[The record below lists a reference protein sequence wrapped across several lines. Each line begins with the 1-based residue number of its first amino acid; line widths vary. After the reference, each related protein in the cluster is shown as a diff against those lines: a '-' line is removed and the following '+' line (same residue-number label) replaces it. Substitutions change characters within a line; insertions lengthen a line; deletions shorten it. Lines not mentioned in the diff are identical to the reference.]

1 MRNIL
6 ILIILISGLIFT
18 SLIKNKTRLLEKE
31 LLYLDKEINILSSDL
46 SEASL
51 DFHYLTTPE
60 RISLL
65 AKNFLNENFMY
76 YKESQIKKSIKPKK
90 DLIILK
96 KLRNDYIFSQLST
109 SEFANKKTNIIK
121 EIDSEQLL
129 NAKRK
134 ESQIKKSIKPEKD
147 LAILKKLKN
156 NYTFSRSSTSKFTN
170 KKTNITKETDN
181 GQLLIAKRIDSRKP
195 QKSKKIV
202 SPKKVQQ
209 WAGIQIMKALFGIPT
224 IPFK

>member
-51 DFHYLTTPE
+51 DFYYLTTPE

>member
-1 MRNIL
+1 
-6 ILIILISGLIFT
+6 
-18 SLIKNKTRLLEKE
+18 
-31 LLYLDKEINILSSDL
+31 L

-121 EIDSEQLL
+121 EIDSGQLL
-129 NAKRK
+129 IAKRK
-134 ESQIKKSIKPEKD
+134 ESQIKKLIKPKKD
-147 LAILKKLKN
+147 LVILKKLKN
-156 NYTFSRSSTSKFTN
+156 DYTFSQLNTNEFTN
-170 KKTNITKETDN
+170 KKTNVTKEIDN
-181 GQLLIAKRIDSRKP
+181 EQLIIAQRIDSKNP
-195 QKSKKIV
+195 QKSKKII
-202 SPKKVQQ
+202 SSKKVQQ
-209 WAGIQIMKALFGIPT
+209 WAGIQIIKALLGIPT
-224 IPFK
+224 IPFE

>member
-6 ILIILISGLIFT
+6 ILITLISGLIFT

-31 LLYLDKEINILSSDL
+31 LIYLDNEINILSSDL

-76 YKESQIKKSIKPKK
+76 YKESQIKKSIKP
-90 DLIILK
+90 
-96 KLRNDYIFSQLST
+96 
-109 SEFANKKTNIIK
+109 
-121 EIDSEQLL
+121 
-129 NAKRK
+129 
-134 ESQIKKSIKPEKD
+134 EKD

-156 NYTFSRSSTSKFTN
+156 DYTFSQSSTSEFTN
-170 KKTNITKETDN
+170 KKTNVTKETDN
-181 GQLLIAKRIDSRKP
+181 GQLLIVKRIDNRNP
-195 QKSKKIV
+195 RKSKKIA
-202 SPKKVQQ
+202 SSKKVQQ
-209 WAGIQIMKALFGIPT
+209 WAGIQIIKALLGIPT
-224 IPFK
+224 IPLK

>member
-6 ILIILISGLIFT
+6 ILITLISGLIFT

-31 LLYLDKEINILSSDL
+31 LLYVDKEINVLSTEL

-76 YKESQIKKSIKPKK
+76 YKESQIIESIKPKK
-90 DLIILK
+90 DLVVLK
-96 KLRNDYIFSQLST
+96 KPRNNHTFSHLST
-109 SEFANKKTNIIK
+109 RKFTNKKTNIIK

-129 NAKRK
+129 
-134 ESQIKKSIKPEKD
+134 
-147 LAILKKLKN
+147 
-156 NYTFSRSSTSKFTN
+156 T
-170 KKTNITKETDN
+170 
-181 GQLLIAKRIDSRKP
+181 AKRIDNRNP
-195 QKSKKIV
+195 QKSKKII
-202 SPKKVQQ
+202 SSKKAQQ
-209 WAGIQIMKALFGIPT
+209 WAGIQIIKALLGIPT

>member
-6 ILIILISGLIFT
+6 ILITLISGLIFT

-121 EIDSEQLL
+121 EIDSGQLL
-129 NAKRK
+129 IAKRK
-134 ESQIKKSIKPEKD
+134 ESQIKKLIKPKKD
-147 LAILKKLKN
+147 LVILKKLKN
-156 NYTFSRSSTSKFTN
+156 DYTFSQLNTNEFTN
-170 KKTNITKETDN
+170 KKTNVTKEIDN
-181 GQLLIAKRIDSRKP
+181 EQLIIAQRIDSKNP
-195 QKSKKIV
+195 QKSKKII
-202 SPKKVQQ
+202 SSKKVQQ
-209 WAGIQIMKALFGIPT
+209 WAGIQIIKALLGIPT
-224 IPFK
+224 IPFE

>member
-90 DLIILK
+90 DLV
-96 KLRNDYIFSQLST
+96 
-109 SEFANKKTNIIK
+109 
-121 EIDSEQLL
+121 
-129 NAKRK
+129 
-134 ESQIKKSIKPEKD
+134 
-147 LAILKKLKN
+147 ILKKLKN
-156 NYTFSRSSTSKFTN
+156 DYTFSQLNTNEFTN
-170 KKTNITKETDN
+170 KKTNVTKEIDN
-181 GQLLIAKRIDSRKP
+181 EQLIIAQRIDSKNP
-195 QKSKKIV
+195 QKSKKII
-202 SPKKVQQ
+202 SSKKVQQ
-209 WAGIQIMKALFGIPT
+209 WAGIQIIKALLGIPT
-224 IPFK
+224 IPFE

>member
-51 DFHYLTTPE
+51 DFYYLTTPE

-121 EIDSEQLL
+121 EIDSGQLL
-129 NAKRK
+129 IAKRK
-134 ESQIKKSIKPEKD
+134 ESQIKKLIKPKKD
-147 LAILKKLKN
+147 LVILKKLKN
-156 NYTFSRSSTSKFTN
+156 DYTFSQLNTNEFTN
-170 KKTNITKETDN
+170 KKTNVTKEIDN
-181 GQLLIAKRIDSRKP
+181 EQLIIAQRIDSKNP
-195 QKSKKIV
+195 QKSKKII
-202 SPKKVQQ
+202 SSKKVQQ
-209 WAGIQIMKALFGIPT
+209 WAGIQIIKALLGIPT
-224 IPFK
+224 IPFE

>member
-51 DFHYLTTPE
+51 DFYYLTTPE

-90 DLIILK
+90 DLV
-96 KLRNDYIFSQLST
+96 
-109 SEFANKKTNIIK
+109 
-121 EIDSEQLL
+121 
-129 NAKRK
+129 
-134 ESQIKKSIKPEKD
+134 
-147 LAILKKLKN
+147 ILKKLKN
-156 NYTFSRSSTSKFTN
+156 DYTFSQLNTNEFTN
-170 KKTNITKETDN
+170 KKTNVTKEIDN
-181 GQLLIAKRIDSRKP
+181 EQLIIAQRIDSKNP
-195 QKSKKIV
+195 QKSKKII
-202 SPKKVQQ
+202 SSKKVQQ
-209 WAGIQIMKALFGIPT
+209 WAGIQIIKALLGIPT
-224 IPFK
+224 IPFE